1 MDGDAN
7 DARVRQGQAP
17 TLATRVVGI
26 HTSLPWPRLARSRTL
41 THSLTCLEMLSSKA
55 PRGRPSRQERRVT
68 RAEARRGDP
77 GAFAAATAV
86 MPEHSDRSRDVPR
99 PSDIRSGVARAEE
112 LDSPEQPP
120 CEPERHRSRPERLH
134 TGHWPYGRAHLP
146 LKPMGTVN
154 GQTLSPP
161 FTGWV
166 CHGQET
172 RRAPCRRP
180 WVRQEG
186 PDTCSQ
192 SGV

>member
-55 PRGRPSRQERRVT
+55 PRGRLSRQERRVT

-146 LKPMGTVN
+146 LKPIRERTN
-154 GQTLSPP
+154 SQSTI

>member
-26 HTSLPWPRLARSRTL
+26 HTSLPWPRLARSRSL
-41 THSLTCLEMLSSKA
+41 THSLTCLEMISANA
-55 PRGRPSRQERRVT
+55 PRGRLSRQERRVK
-68 RAEARRGDP
+68 RAEARREDP
-77 GAFAAATAV
+77 GPFVTTTAV

-99 PSDIRSGVARAEE
+99 PSDIRPGVARARRA
-112 LDSPEQPP
+112 DSPAQPP
-120 CEPERHRSRPERLH
+120 CEPERLRSRPARLR
-134 TGHWPYGRAHLP
+134 TGHRPCGRAHLP
-146 LKPMGTVN
+146 LKPMGTDK
-154 GQTLSPP
+154 LSPP

-166 CHGQET
+166 CHGLET